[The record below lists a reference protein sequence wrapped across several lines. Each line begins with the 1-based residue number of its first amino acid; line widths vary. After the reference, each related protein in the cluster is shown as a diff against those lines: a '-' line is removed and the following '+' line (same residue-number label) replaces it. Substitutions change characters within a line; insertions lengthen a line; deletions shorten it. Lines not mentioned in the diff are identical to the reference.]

1 MSKFIDCFKFIYVQR
16 KLLLSWRFSVLAISL
31 LLALGWYLVTQ
42 IDWFNWLGLDLS
54 SLPLPVYALWLLA
67 TVLSALFAFAMS
79 PAERKLAKAIG
90 LANQDLR
97 RSDAEQ
103 LLQQANTALFL
114 LPSAKVTLN
123 SLQAAFYKS
132 QGDLLKAYKE
142 LKDLQN
148 LPLLPKER
156 TAIELDL
163 MRLLYYSGNVKATQ
177 QQLTS
182 LQKRKLSQAQQS
194 QCRLTQAELYLIE
207 NKLQAAK
214 DLVESHYEEPN
225 LSANIQV
232 ALLHTLGVIETHQ
245 QNYQSAITAYRQAW
259 EKLKQQKNSF
269 GQAEITIDNLAL
281 TYAKQGELNKL
292 QPFIQEL
299 QALAKPNNADH
310 QLALHNIKI
319 NLARQ
324 LNDRQALLQAY
335 AQAEQN
341 LLPLLQGEQRFFY
354 TVLGLRMHFNDNV
367 NFEKALQDT
376 QHAML
381 TKPPINTLT
390 NLRIIKEISGTLK
403 QVIEIQLRNRQAL
416 RPDIMTFY
424 SWLLFEFKRL
434 ELELD
439 SLPDPISP
447 NLPGPK
453 AELIALKVDSLKH
466 EMILMHTQPNKALF
480 EKIFELLKEQ
490 KKLWRG
496 MNNPVAHLHELML
509 ILDEYIAF
517 KHQLAYPQFEQDF
530 KLFAIN
536 CLQEAEQ
543 LISNNTQNLAYAD
556 KFIGLAFACYQLN
569 TNKQQAKQ
577 WLAAFDKTK
586 LSLNHNAAWLREQYA
601 QAKAW
606 VETA

>member
-1 MSKFIDCFKFIYVQR
+1 MNFLNFYNLSRPYFALAF
-16 KLLLSWRFSVLAISL
+16 SWRFIAVVL
-31 LLALGWYLVTQ
+31 LLLVAAGWYSLTQ
-42 IDWFNWLGLDLS
+42 YSGFNWLNLNLA

-67 TVLSALFAFAMS
+67 FILSALFAWASS
-79 PAERKLAKAIG
+79 PVERKLAKAIS

-97 RSDAEQ
+97 PSDAQ
-103 LLQQANTALFL
+103 QWLQQTNSTLFL

-142 LKDLQN
+142 LKDLQK

-163 MRLLYYSGNVKATQ
+163 MRLLYDSGNVKATQ

-194 QCRLTQAELYLIE
+194 QCHLTQAELYLIE

-259 EKLKQQKNSF
+259 EMLKQQKNSF
-269 GQAEITIDNLAL
+269 GQAERTVDNLAL

-292 QPFIQEL
+292 QPFIQQL

-341 LLPLLQGEQRFFY
+341 LLPLLQSEQRFFY

-381 TKPPINTLT
+381 TKPPTNTLT

-434 ELELD
+434 EPELD
-439 SLPDPISP
+439 SLQDQISP

-453 AELIALKVDSLKH
+453 AEIIGLKIDSLKH
-466 EMILMHTQPNKALF
+466 AMFLMHAQPNKALF
-480 EKIFELLKEQ
+480 EKMFELLKEQ
-490 KKLWRG
+490 KKLWQG
-496 MNNPVAHLHELML
+496 MHNPVAHLHELMI
-509 ILDEYIAF
+509 ILDEYIAYRNALPNSQFAADF
-517 KHQLAYPQFEQDF
+517 KQLAYTSLE
-530 KLFAIN
+530 
-536 CLQEAEQ
+536 EAEVLLNDNQ
-543 LISNNTQNLAYAD
+543 DNLAYSD
-556 KFIGLAFACYQLN
+556 KLIGLAYACCQLN
-569 TNKQQAKQ
+569 TKKAQAKH
-577 WLAAFDKTK
+577 WLETYEQSKQ
-586 LSLNHNAAWLREQYA
+586 SPNHFAAWLRQHCQET
-601 QAKAW
+601 KAW
-606 VETA
+606 VNAA

>member
-31 LLALGWYLVTQ
+31 LLALGWYLVAQ
-42 IDWFNWLGLDLS
+42 IDWFNWFNLNLA
-54 SLPLPVYALWLLA
+54 SLPLSVYALWLLA

-79 PAERKLAKAIG
+79 PAERKLAKATR
-90 LANQDLR
+90 LANQDLK

-142 LKDLQN
+142 LKDLQK

-163 MRLLYYSGNVKATQ
+163 MRLLYDSGNVKATQ

-194 QCRLTQAELYLIE
+194 QCHLTQAELYLIE

-232 ALLHTLGVIETHQ
+232 ALLHTLGVIETHL
-245 QNYQSAITAYRQAW
+245 QNYESAISAYRQAW

-281 TYAKQGELNKL
+281 TYAKQGEPSKL

-299 QALAKPNNADH
+299 EALAKPNNADH
-310 QLALHNIKI
+310 QLALYNIKI

-324 LNDRQALLQAY
+324 LQDRQALIQAY

-354 TVLGLRMHFNDNV
+354 TVLGLRMHFNDGV
-367 NFEKALQDT
+367 DFEKALQAT
-376 QHAML
+376 QAAML
-381 TKPPINTLT
+381 NKPAISTL
-390 NLRIIKEISGTLK
+390 NHLRVIKEISGILR
-403 QVIEIQLRNRQAL
+403 QAIEIQLRNRQAP
-416 RPDIMTFY
+416 RPDLMTFY

-434 ELELD
+434 EPELD
-439 SLPDPISP
+439 SLQDQISP

-453 AELIALKVDSLKH
+453 AEIIGLKIDSLKH
-466 EMILMHTQPNKALF
+466 AMFLMHAQPNKALF
-480 EKIFELLKEQ
+480 EKMFELLKEQ
-490 KKLWRG
+490 KKLWQG
-496 MNNPVAHLHELML
+496 MHNPLDQLQALVV
-509 ILDEYIAF
+509 ILDEYIAYRNALPNSQFAADF
-517 KHQLAYPQFEQDF
+517 KQLAFTSLE
-530 KLFAIN
+530 
-536 CLQEAEQ
+536 EAEVLLNDNQ
-543 LISNNTQNLAYAD
+543 DNLAYSD
-556 KFIGLAFACYQLN
+556 KLIGLAYICYQLN
-569 TNKQQAKQ
+569 TKKAQAKH
-577 WLAAFDKTK
+577 WLETYEQSKQST
-586 LSLNHNAAWLREQYA
+586 NHFAAWLRQHYQET
-601 QAKAW
+601 KAW
-606 VETA
+606 VGGV

>member
-1 MSKFIDCFKFIYVQR
+1 MNLLSIYNLSR
-16 KLLLSWRFSVLAISL
+16 PYFALAFSWRFIAVTL
-31 LLALGWYLVTQ
+31 LLLVAAGWYSLTQ
-42 IDWFNWLGLDLS
+42 YSGFNWLNLNLA

-67 TVLSALFAFAMS
+67 TVLSTLFAWASS
-79 PAERKLAKAIG
+79 PVERKLAKAIS

-97 RSDAEQ
+97 PSDAEQ
-103 LLQQANTALFL
+103 WLQQANTALFL

-142 LKDLQN
+142 LKDLQK

-163 MRLLYYSGNVKATQ
+163 MRLLYDSGNVKATQ

-194 QCRLTQAELYLIE
+194 QCHLTQAELYLIE

-259 EKLKQQKNSF
+259 EMLKQQKNIF

-310 QLALHNIKI
+310 QLSLHNIKI

-341 LLPLLQGEQRFFY
+341 LQPLLQGEQRFFY
-354 TVLGLRMHFNDNV
+354 TVLGLRMQFNDDV
-367 NFEKALQDT
+367 DFEKALQAT
-376 QHAML
+376 QAAML
-381 TKPPINTLT
+381 SKPAISTL
-390 NLRIIKEISGTLK
+390 NYLRVIKEISGILK
-403 QVIEIQLRNRQAL
+403 QAIERIGP
-416 RPDIMTFY
+416 RPDLMTFF

-434 ELELD
+434 EPELD
-439 SLPDPISP
+439 SLQDQISP

-453 AELIALKVDSLKH
+453 AEIIALKVDSLKNA
-466 EMILMHTQPNKALF
+466 MFLMHAQPNKALF
-480 EKIFELLKEQ
+480 KKMFELLKEQ
-490 KKLWRG
+490 KKLWQG
-496 MNNPVAHLHELML
+496 MHNPLDQLQALVV
-509 ILDEYIAF
+509 ILDEYIAYRNALPNSQFAADF
-517 KHQLAYPQFEQDF
+517 KQLAFTSIE
-530 KLFAIN
+530 
-536 CLQEAEQ
+536 EAEQ
-543 LISNNTQNLAYAD
+543 LVNDNPKHLGYSD
-556 KFIGLAFACYQLN
+556 KLIGLAYTCYQLN
-569 TNKQQAKQ
+569 TKKAQAKH
-577 WLAAFDKTK
+577 WLEAYDQSKQST
-586 LSLNHNAAWLREQYA
+586 NHLAAWLRQQY
-601 QAKAW
+601 QETKAW
-606 VETA
+606 VSHV

>member
-1 MSKFIDCFKFIYVQR
+1 MN
-16 KLLLSWRFSVLAISL
+16 LLSLYQLSRPYFSLAFSWRFVAVTLL
-31 LLALGWYLVTQ
+31 LLAAVGWYSVTQ
-42 IDWFNWLGLDLS
+42 YSWLSWLNLNLAS
-54 SLPLPVYALWLLA
+54 LSLPAYALWLLA
-67 TVLSALFAFAMS
+67 IILSALFAWGCS
-79 PAERKLAKAIG
+79 PVERRLAKAIS

-114 LPSAKVTLN
+114 LPSAEITLG

-142 LKDLQN
+142 LKDLQK

-163 MRLLYYSGNVKATQ
+163 MRLLYDSGNVKATQ

-194 QCRLTQAELYLIE
+194 QCHLTQAELYLIE

-245 QNYQSAITAYRQAW
+245 QNYQSAIIAYRQAW
-259 EKLKQQKNSF
+259 EMLKQQKNIF

-354 TVLGLRMHFNDNV
+354 TVLGLRMHFNDGV
-367 NFEKALQDT
+367 DFEKALQDT

-434 ELELD
+434 EPELD
-439 SLPDPISP
+439 SLQDQISP

-453 AELIALKVDSLKH
+453 AELIGLKVDSLKH
-466 EMILMHTQPNKALF
+466 EMILMHAQPNKALF
-480 EKIFELLKEQ
+480 EKMFELLKEQ
-490 KKLWRG
+490 KKLWQG
-496 MNNPVAHLHELML
+496 MHNPLDQLQALVV
-509 ILDEYIAF
+509 ILDEYIAYRNVLPNSQFAADF
-517 KHQLAYPQFEQDF
+517 KQLAFTSLE
-530 KLFAIN
+530 
-536 CLQEAEQ
+536 EAEQ
-543 LISNNTQNLAYAD
+543 LVNDNPKHLGYSD
-556 KFIGLAFACYQLN
+556 KLIGLAYTCYQLN
-569 TNKQQAKQ
+569 TKKAQARHWLEAYEQSKQS
-577 WLAAFDKTK
+577 T
-586 LSLNHNAAWLREQYA
+586 NHLAAWLRQQY
-601 QAKAW
+601 QETKEW
-606 VETA
+606 VGGV

>member
-54 SLPLPVYALWLLA
+54 SLPLPVYALWSLA
-67 TVLSALFAFAMS
+67 VILSTLFAFAMS
-79 PAERKLAKAIG
+79 PTERKLAKAIR

-123 SLQAAFYKS
+123 GLQAAFYKS

-142 LKDLQN
+142 LKDLQK

-163 MRLLYYSGNVKATQ
+163 MRLLYDSGNVKATQ

-194 QCRLTQAELYLIE
+194 QCHLTQAELYLIE

-214 DLVESHYEEPN
+214 DLVVSHYEEPN

-259 EKLKQQKNSF
+259 EILKQQKNSF
-269 GQAEITIDNLAL
+269 GQAEITIDNLVL
-281 TYAKQGELNKL
+281 TYAKQNEPNKL
-292 QPFIQEL
+292 QPFVQEL
-299 QALAKPNNADH
+299 AALAKPNNTDH

-324 LNDRQALLQAY
+324 LNDRQALEQAY

-354 TVLGLRMHFNDNV
+354 TVLGLRMHFNDDV
-367 NFEKALQDT
+367 AFEKSLQAT
-376 QHAML
+376 QAAML
-381 TKPPINTLT
+381 SKPALSTLN
-390 NLRIIKEISGTLK
+390 NLRIIKEISGVLK
-403 QVIEIQLRNRQAL
+403 QAIEKIGP
-416 RPDIMTFY
+416 RPDLMTFY

-434 ELELD
+434 EPALD
-439 SLPDPISP
+439 RLQDEIPPS
-447 NLPGPK
+447 LPGPK
-453 AELIALKVDSLKH
+453 AELISLKVESLKH
-466 EMILMHTQPNKALF
+466 EMFLMHAQPSKALF
-480 EKIFELLKEQ
+480 ERMFELLKEQ
-490 KKLWRG
+490 KKLWQG
-496 MNNPVAHLHELML
+496 MHNPEAHLHELMI
-509 ILDEYIAF
+509 ILDEYIAYKKALPNTAFAADF
-517 KHQLAYPQFEQDF
+517 KQLATTSLE
-530 KLFAIN
+530 
-536 CLQEAEQ
+536 EAEQ
-543 LISNNTQNLAYAD
+543 LLNSNQHNLAYSD
-556 KFIGLAFACYQLN
+556 KLIGLAYVCYQLN
-569 TNKQQAKQ
+569 TKKDQAKN
-577 WLAAFDKTK
+577 WLATYDQSKQST
-586 LSLNHNAAWLREQYA
+586 NHLAAWLRQQHQET
-601 QAKAW
+601 KAW
-606 VETA
+606 VSATQ

>member
-1 MSKFIDCFKFIYVQR
+1 MNLLSIYNLSR
-16 KLLLSWRFSVLAISL
+16 PYFALAFSWRFIAVVL
-31 LLALGWYLVTQ
+31 LLLVAAGWYSLTQ
-42 IDWFNWLGLDLS
+42 YSGFNWLNLS
-54 SLPLPVYALWLLA
+54 LASLPLPVYALWLLA

-79 PAERKLAKAIG
+79 PAERKLTKAIR

-114 LPSAKVTLN
+114 LPSAEITLG

-148 LPLLPKER
+148 LPLLSKER

-163 MRLLYYSGNVKATQ
+163 MRLLYDSGNVKATQ

-259 EKLKQQKNSF
+259 DIQKNLKNSF
-269 GQAEITIDNLAL
+269 AQAERTIDNLVQ
-281 TYAKQGELNKL
+281 TYAKQGETAKALPHL
-292 QPFIQEL
+292 RQLE
-299 QALAKPNNADH
+299 ALAKPNCAH
-310 QLALHNIKI
+310 HLLALNNIKL

-324 LNDRQALLQAY
+324 LDDRKALLNTYQEADT
-335 AQAEQN
+335 E
-341 LLPLLQGEQRFFY
+341 LLPKLSGEPKFNY
-354 TVLGLRMHFNDNV
+354 IISNLRMHWNDGV
-367 NFEKALQDT
+367 NFDEALKAT
-376 QHAML
+376 QEAML
-381 TKPPINTLT
+381 TKPTISTIN
-390 NLRIIKEISGTLK
+390 NLRAITAISGILK
-403 QVIEIQLRNRQAL
+403 QAIDTIGP
-416 RPDIMTFY
+416 RPDLMTFL

-434 ELELD
+434 EPELD
-439 SLPDPISP
+439 NLQDQIPP

-453 AELIALKVDSLKH
+453 AELIGLKVNNLKY
-466 EMILMHTQPNKALF
+466 EMILMHAQPNKDLF
-480 EKIFELLKEQ
+480 DNFFELLNE
-490 KKLWRG
+490 KKNLWQG
-496 MNNPVAHLHELML
+496 MHNPAAQLQALL
-509 ILDEYIAF
+509 IILDEYIAYKIALPNSQFAADF
-517 KHQLAYPQFEQDF
+517 KQLAITSLE
-530 KLFAIN
+530 
-536 CLQEAEQ
+536 EAE
-543 LISNNTQNLAYAD
+543 LLLNNNQQNLAYSD
-556 KFIGLAFACYQLN
+556 KLIGLAYACYQLN
-569 TNKQQAKQ
+569 TKKEQAKN
-577 WLAAFDKTK
+577 WLEAFDKTK
-586 LSLNHNAAWLREQYA
+586 QSLNHNAAWLREQYH
-601 QAKAW
+601 QAKTW
-606 VETA
+606 ISQT

>member
-1 MSKFIDCFKFIYVQR
+1 M
-16 KLLLSWRFSVLAISL
+16 LLLLVA
-31 LLALGWYLVTQ
+31 AGWYSLTQ
-42 IDWFNWLGLDLS
+42 YSGFNWLNLHFA

-79 PAERKLAKAIG
+79 PAERKLAKAIR

-114 LPSAKVTLN
+114 LPSAEITLG

-142 LKDLQN
+142 LKDLQK

-163 MRLLYYSGNVKATQ
+163 MRLLYDSGNLKATQ

-194 QCRLTQAELYLIE
+194 QCHLTQAELYLIE

-232 ALLHTLGVIETHQ
+232 ALLHTLGVIDTHL
-245 QNYQSAITAYRQAW
+245 QNYESTMSAYRQAW
-259 EKLKQQKNSF
+259 EILKQQKNSF

-281 TYAKQGELNKL
+281 TYAKQGEPNKL
-292 QPFIQEL
+292 QPFVQQL
-299 QALAKPNNADH
+299 DALATPNNTDH

-324 LNDRQALLQAY
+324 LNDRQALEQVY
-335 AQAEQN
+335 AEAEQN

-354 TVLGLRMHFNDNV
+354 TVMGLRMHFNDGV
-367 NFEKALQDT
+367 DFEKALQAT
-376 QHAML
+376 QVAML
-381 TKPPINTLT
+381 NKPAISTL
-390 NLRIIKEISGTLK
+390 NHLRVIKEISGILK
-403 QVIEIQLRNRQAL
+403 QAIERIGP
-416 RPDIMTFY
+416 RPDLMTFF

-434 ELELD
+434 EPELD
-439 SLPDPISP
+439 SLQDQISP

-453 AELIALKVDSLKH
+453 AEIIGLKIDSQKNA
-466 EMILMHTQPNKALF
+466 MFLMHAQPNKALF
-480 EKIFELLKEQ
+480 EKMFELLKEQ
-490 KKLWRG
+490 KKLWQG
-496 MNNPVAHLHELML
+496 MHNPLDQLQALVV
-509 ILDEYIAF
+509 ILDEYIAYRNALPNSQFAADF
-517 KHQLAYPQFEQDF
+517 KQLAFTSLE
-530 KLFAIN
+530 
-536 CLQEAEQ
+536 EAEVLLNDNQ
-543 LISNNTQNLAYAD
+543 DNLAYSD
-556 KFIGLAFACYQLN
+556 KLIGLAYTCYQLN
-569 TNKQQAKQ
+569 TKKAQAKH
-577 WLAAFDKTK
+577 WLETYEQSKQST
-586 LSLNHNAAWLREQYA
+586 NHLAAWLRQHYQET
-601 QAKAW
+601 KAW
-606 VETA
+606 VGGV